1 MTQPVNAQPKPIM
14 GTALPPKELP
24 QENHG
29 HTVASWVAMII
40 IMIAGVVSLG
50 GFIFDINWLAWVG
63 LPIAVLGLII
73 GGVLRVLGYGQPRKG
88 ENPEA

>member
-14 GTALPPKELP
+14 GIALPPNELP

-40 IMIAGVVSLG
+40 IMIAGVVSLF
-50 GFIFDINWLAWVG
+50 GFILDINWLAWAG
-63 LPIAVLGLII
+63 LPVAVLGLII
-73 GGVLRVLGYGQPRKG
+73 GGVLRVLGYGQLRKG
-88 ENPEA
+88 QNPTA